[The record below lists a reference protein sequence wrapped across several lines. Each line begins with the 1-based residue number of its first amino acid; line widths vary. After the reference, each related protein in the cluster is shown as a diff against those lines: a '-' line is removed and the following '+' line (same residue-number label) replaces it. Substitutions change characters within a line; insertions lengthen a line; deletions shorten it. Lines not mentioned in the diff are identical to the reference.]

1 MPQILD
7 AWFQKMEEFFL
18 ELTCQT
24 CRTFLSVSDEIGF
37 FTAVVSQQV
46 LAKRGALIIN
56 GRDKASSCVPTVSAI
71 LLLVFTHSGTQFDA
85 VAPERNRYRN
95 EQRLAQF

>member
-24 CRTFLSVSDEIGF
+24 CRTFLSVSDEMGF

-46 LAKRGALIIN
+46 LAKRGALIN
-56 GRDKASSCVPTVSAI
+56 GY
-71 LLLVFTHSGTQFDA
+71 
-85 VAPERNRYRN
+85 N
-95 EQRLAQF
+95 

>member
-7 AWFQKMEEFFL
+7 SWFQKMEEIFL

-24 CRTFLSVSDEIGF
+24 CWTFLSVSDEMGF

-46 LAKRGALIIN
+46 LAKHGALIN
-56 GRDKASSCVPTVSAI
+56 GY
-71 LLLVFTHSGTQFDA
+71 
-85 VAPERNRYRN
+85 N
-95 EQRLAQF
+95 